1 MSIMRAEEVINSSC
15 FIREPVD
22 DVRKKINNSDKD
34 RIILNGGRG
43 TGKSVV
49 LNEIQQ
55 KGLGTDNQTVLLRF
69 DSAITFNKA
78 PNQYYSR
85 EFFINYYELE
95 MANYLLGY
103 IKKYYGLYYEKY
115 FVKTWNEVKRRLDNI
130 IKYANNVAFGDI
142 IQLDKFLDVGEITTK
157 LIKDMKDIIGIDSLN
172 IAFDRFDWTNGKS
185 AFTQVLLR
193 DYFNMFDKAIIT
205 TDDMDFNEDK
215 HIQDGYDI
223 MTVDYGKDIDI
234 IKKIIK
240 NRIKVFCDRH
250 PNVVIDNNKL
260 TDDIYEYIA
269 TNTNGNISS
278 IINIITCFLSTYE
291 WREGLSD
298 YFATIEYETFKENQ
312 TVKQLKKMGPQP
324 KLYI

>member
-157 LIKDMKDIIGIDSLN
+157 LIKDMKEPKTMPVF
-172 IAFDRFDWTNGKS
+172 IAGPCVIES
-185 AFTQVLLR
+185 MELLEMVAAELVR
-193 DYFNMFDKAIIT
+193 L
-205 TDDMDFNEDK
+205 
-215 HIQDGYDI
+215 
-223 MTVDYGKDIDI
+223 
-234 IKKIIK
+234 K
-240 NRIKVFCDRH
+240 NAES
-250 PNVVIDNNKL
+250 
-260 TDDIYEYIA
+260 Y
-269 TNTNGNISS
+269 
-278 IINIITCFLSTYE
+278 
-291 WREGLSD
+291 
-298 YFATIEYETFKENQ
+298 
-312 TVKQLKKMGPQP
+312 
-324 KLYI
+324 

>member
-1 MSIMRAEEVINSSC
+1 
-15 FIREPVD
+15 
-22 DVRKKINNSDKD
+22 
-34 RIILNGGRG
+34 
-43 TGKSVV
+43 
-49 LNEIQQ
+49 
-55 KGLGTDNQTVLLRF
+55 
-69 DSAITFNKA
+69 
-78 PNQYYSR
+78 
-85 EFFINYYELE
+85 
-95 MANYLLGY
+95 
-103 IKKYYGLYYEKY
+103 
-115 FVKTWNEVKRRLDNI
+115 
-130 IKYANNVAFGDI
+130 
-142 IQLDKFLDVGEITTK
+142 
-157 LIKDMKDIIGIDSLN
+157 
-172 IAFDRFDWTNGKS
+172 
-185 AFTQVLLR
+185 
-193 DYFNMFDKAIIT
+193 MFDKAIIT